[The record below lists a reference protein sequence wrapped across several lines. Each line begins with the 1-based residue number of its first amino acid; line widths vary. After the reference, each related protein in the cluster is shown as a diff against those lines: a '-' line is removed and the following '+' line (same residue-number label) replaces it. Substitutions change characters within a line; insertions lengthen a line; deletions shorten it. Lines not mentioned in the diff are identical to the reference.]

1 MPKSTSLKK
10 HAFSKAGRRRTVSAS
25 HIGAAAGHFP
35 LAGTRARAL
44 TYPYHAARAK
54 SHDFAPEASSVASSP
69 SRSALATPT
78 TVRAADL
85 DMSKAAKVISA
96 AQKFILPI
104 PALSDGEPLV
114 YPSGTQDRD
123 GNSIEGKPITDWEG
137 KPIGE
142 TGVVFYNGKD
152 RSVQA
157 VKGDDTGVII
167 FNEATEEQART
178 LMGRV
183 VELAGTPQ
191 ALNQPAIQ
199 AVLATAGAIGLTD
212 RYNSDRG
219 FIQSKMTPM
228 GNLGADCF
236 GLYKRDDRDIC
247 LAVRLDGK
255 GVFIGPAATPQIYDD
270 GAVIVQQGNDFRLI
284 QPREFERTY
293 RLADNS
299 PVNARTLPLGLGQ

>member
-1 MPKSTSLKK
+1 
-10 HAFSKAGRRRTVSAS
+10 
-25 HIGAAAGHFP
+25 
-35 LAGTRARAL
+35 
-44 TYPYHAARAK
+44 
-54 SHDFAPEASSVASSP
+54 
-69 SRSALATPT
+69 
-78 TVRAADL
+78 
-85 DMSKAAKVISA
+85 MSKAAKVISA

-270 GAVIVQQGNDFRLI
+270 NAVIVQQGNDFRLI

>member
-1 MPKSTSLKK
+1 MPKSTSLQK
-10 HAFSKAGRRRTVSAS
+10 HAFSKAGRRRSAPAS
-25 HIGAAAGHFP
+25 QINAAADDFR

-44 TYPYHAARAK
+44 TYSR
-54 SHDFAPEASSVASSP
+54 DTTRGASLESAP
-69 SRSALATPT
+69 SRPAPVTGA

-85 DMSKAAKVISA
+85 DMSSAAKVISA

-114 YPSGTQDRD
+114 YPSGTKDRNGD
-123 GNSIEGKPITDWEG
+123 SIEGKPIVDWQG

-142 TGVVFYNGKD
+142 SGVVFYNGKD
-152 RSVQA
+152 QTVQA
-157 VKGDDTGVII
+157 VAGDNTGVII

-178 LMGRV
+178 LKKKAI
-183 VELAGTPQ
+183 ELAGTAE
-191 ALNQPAIQ
+191 ALTHADIQ
-199 AVLATAGAIGLTD
+199 AVLAAASAMGLVD
-212 RYNSDRG
+212 RYNSERA

-228 GNLGADCF
+228 GSLGADCF

-247 LAVRLDGK
+247 LAVRLDGR

-270 GAVIVQQGNDFRLI
+270 GAVIVRQGDDFRLV

-299 PVNARTLPLGLGQ
+299 PIDARTLPLGLRQQ